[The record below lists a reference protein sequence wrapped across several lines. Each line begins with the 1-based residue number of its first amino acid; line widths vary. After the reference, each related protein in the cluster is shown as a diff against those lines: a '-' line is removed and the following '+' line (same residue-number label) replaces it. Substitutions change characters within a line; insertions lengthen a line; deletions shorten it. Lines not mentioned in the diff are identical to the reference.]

1 MHGVN
6 TAATGEEDD
15 LAVARQLM
23 RTCYEM
29 YARTPSGLAPEIVHF
44 NKRNGGDEF
53 PKQHAHDTG
62 GGDFTVKPQVPQLH
76 PTVVP
81 L

>member
-1 MHGVN
+1 MN

-15 LAVARQLM
+15 LAVARHLM

-29 YARTPSGLAPEIVHF
+29 YAPTPTGLAPESVHIT
-44 NKRNGGDEF
+44 KRNGGDEF

-76 PTVVP
+76 PTLAP